1 MKENSWTD
9 EKKATKDYYDVNDI
23 KEITGKSKSLAYKII
38 RILQDKFK
46 KDFPDTITTKKQKK
60 IEYNIKKSN
69 QWVLDRK
76 ELKNGTKKDV

>member
-46 KDFPDTITTKKQKK
+46 KDFPDTITIQGL
-60 IEYNIKKSN
+60 IPSWYFEE
-69 QWVLDRK
+69 Q
-76 ELKNGTKKDV
+76 LKNKRK

>member
-46 KDFPDTITTKKQKK
+46 KDFPDTITIQGL
-60 IEYNIKKSN
+60 IPSCYFEE
-69 QWVLDRK
+69 Q
-76 ELKNGTKKDV
+76 LKNKRK